1 MCSYT
6 EDTIKYTDNFG
17 KDDNKTRQASL
28 GDVDKSNILIIG
40 HYMDHFFIDEEINVS
55 ELWVKNYNE
64 RKACE
69 KF

>member
-17 KDDNKTRQASL
+17 KD